1 MARLP
6 SFSAV
11 PTIPLSGLSDWQ
23 YATLTSLKTNV
34 DLLIGSQG
42 GGQLR
47 AVTPAKLTVTTA
59 PSLTMTRVTA
69 DGVGFTISGVS
80 VPSLDDYTKLL
91 VNVQQ
96 LANDLATVRNTLNVL
111 IQQLKA

>member
-1 MARLP
+1 MARIP
-6 SFSAV
+6 NFTAV
-11 PTIPLSGLSDWQ
+11 PTIPLSGLNDWQ
-23 YATLTSLKTNV
+23 YTTLNAMKTNI
-34 DLLIGSQG
+34 DLLVGAQG
-42 GGQLR
+42 GGALK
-47 AVTPAKLTVTTA
+47 AVVPAKLTVTSA

-69 DGVGFTISGVS
+69 EGVGFTIAGVS

-96 LANDLATVRNTLNVL
+96 LANDVATLRNTLNTL